1 MPRAEGKRLSRKR
14 IALLIVTAAVLLFI
28 FVQSV
33 FPRSLSLDE
42 SETFSEGFLD
52 PIFRLFGL
60 DPLSQTAVRKAAH
73 ILEFTALSFLLAL
86 CFRGNAIK
94 SFGAGFA
101 TAFLDESLQLLSDR
115 GAMLTDVW
123 IDLIGVALGTA
134 IGTLVY
140 QIIGRCHTRRNV

>member
-14 IALLIVTAAVLLFI
+14 IALLIATAAVLLFI

-33 FPRSLSLDE
+33 FPRSLFLDE

-73 ILEFTALSFLLAL
+73 ILEFTALSILRCAFAETRSKASAPASPLRFWMKACN
-86 CFRGNAIK
+86 CFR
-94 SFGAGFA
+94 
-101 TAFLDESLQLLSDR
+101 TAAQ
-115 GAMLTDVW
+115 
-123 IDLIGVALGTA
+123 
-134 IGTLVY
+134 
-140 QIIGRCHTRRNV
+140 C